1 MVGYSKLFSE
11 IVTSSIWSEDDKTR
25 IVWITMLALKDK
37 DGFVAAA
44 IPGLANAARV
54 TVEECEKAITK
65 LESPDKYSRSVDNEG
80 RRVKRVDGGWM
91 VLNHL
96 KYRDKRNDEER
107 REYQRQWQYNRRH
120 QNVDTNVDNVDTM
133 LTHTDTDTDTDKNK
147 SKRTTTKRF
156 IKPSPEEVTEYAKS
170 IGFALNGSQ
179 FCDYYEANGWKVGRN
194 AMKSWQA
201 AVRTWKQRNKAEP
214 QQQPSKPTVFS
225 LIKRK
230 ELLEEQLGHARNES
244 DYESIKRFKGDL
256 AESNKRIL
264 EATK

>member
-133 LTHTDTDTDTDKNK
+133 LTMLT
-147 SKRTTTKRF
+147 R
-156 IKPSPEEVTEYAKS
+156 
-170 IGFALNGSQ
+170 
-179 FCDYYEANGWKVGRN
+179 C
-194 AMKSWQA
+194 
-201 AVRTWKQRNKAEP
+201 
-214 QQQPSKPTVFS
+214 
-225 LIKRK
+225 
-230 ELLEEQLGHARNES
+230 
-244 DYESIKRFKGDL
+244 
-256 AESNKRIL
+256 
-264 EATK
+264 